1 MIRLL
6 ATVWKATEAIPWHV
20 ATRPIARTAK
30 ARLRARRQKTGV
42 ANWAGFFHT
51 SRPTHARTAMAQTTP
66 KTSHQRR
73 RAAGDVK
80 VLVRRIG
87 CGVRVDEVGEWEAAP
102 RRVAEDRAVTG
113 RLPSWPGAARAR

>member
-6 ATVWKATEAIPWHV
+6 ATVWKATVAIPWHA
-20 ATRPIARTAK
+20 ATRQIATTAK

-80 VLVRRIG
+80 APVRRVG
-87 CGVRVDEVGEWEAAP
+87 CGARADEAGGREAAP
-102 RRVAEDRAVTG
+102 RRVSEETAVTG